1 VSIQESHRNA
11 GLFLPKH
18 IRMDR
23 RLEEFKRLLG
33 IMDRLRAE
41 CPWDKKQTNES
52 LRYLTIEETYELA
65 DAILEKDP
73 ANIMKELGDLM
84 LHIVFYAKIGSET
97 ESFDIGDVLK
107 HINEKLIRRHPHIF
121 SDTKVQGEE
130 DVKANWE
137 KIKLKEG
144 RKSVLEGVPNSLPA
158 MVKAYRIQEKVKGVG
173 FEWDHVEQVWEKVK
187 EELGEFEREI
197 SLGESKE
204 KAEKEFGDVL
214 FALINYARY
223 IDVNPENALERT
235 NKKFIQRFSIIEEEA
250 TKQGRAL
257 NDMTLEEMDEIWNE
271 AKKRL
276 DE

>member
-1 VSIQESHRNA
+1 M
-11 GLFLPKH
+11 
-18 IRMDR
+18 RMDR

>member
-1 VSIQESHRNA
+1 MSIQESHRNA

-65 DAILEKDP
+65 DSILEKDP